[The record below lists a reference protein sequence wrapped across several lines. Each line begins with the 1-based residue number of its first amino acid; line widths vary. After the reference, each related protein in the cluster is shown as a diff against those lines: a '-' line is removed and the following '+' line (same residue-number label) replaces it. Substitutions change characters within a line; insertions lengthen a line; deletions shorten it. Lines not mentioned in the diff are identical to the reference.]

1 MKKKLVILTLCG
13 MMVTSALAGGMA
25 TQTFAAETDG
35 APMVIATLD
44 DQNQIPNPWK
54 DYETIKDAQDAT
66 GFSVKLPKKITGYK
80 KTAIQAVDKAILQVF
95 YETDDAEI
103 LIRKA
108 VASEGKDISGDY
120 NDYAKVSKVKA
131 KGCTITIKGT
141 AKKKKLAVWTEG
153 IYSYSVYASKG
164 MSQKALLKLVKQ
176 VQ

>member
-35 APMVIATLD
+35 TPMVIATLD

-54 DYETIKDAQDAT
+54 DYESLKDAQDAA

-80 KTAIQAVDKAILQVF
+80 KVAIQAVDKAILQVF
-95 YETDDAEI
+95 YEKDDAEI

-108 VASEGKDISGDY
+108 VVSEGKDISGDY
-120 NDYAKVSKVKA
+120 NDYAKVSKVKV
-131 KGCTITIKGT
+131 KGNTVTVKGS
-141 AKKKKLAVWTEG
+141 AKKKNLALWTDG
-153 IYSYSVYASKG
+153 TYSYSVYASKG

-176 VQ
+176 VR